1 MKSMCKKEILTN
13 EYYLELEM
21 FVSCMSETPTLQNL
35 LDTRK
40 ENHAKSI
47 IVSTKNN
54 KNLFK
59 GDISGLPEELLN
71 IPIFSWDKRNGTYIT
86 IE

>member
-1 MKSMCKKEILTN
+1 MYKKRISTN
-13 EYYLELEM
+13 EYYLELEKC
-21 FVSCMSETPTLQNL
+21 VSCMSETPTLQNL

-40 ENHAKSI
+40 ENHATSI

-59 GDISGLPEELLN
+59 GDISGLPELDYQKN
-71 IPIFSWDKRNGTYIT
+71 C
-86 IE
+86 

>member
-1 MKSMCKKEILTN
+1 MYKKRISTN
-13 EYYLELEM
+13 EYYLELEKC
-21 FVSCMSETPTLQNL
+21 VSCMSETPTLQNL

-40 ENHAKSI
+40 ENHATSI

-71 IPIFSWDKRNGTYIT
+71 TPIFSWDKKEGIYIS